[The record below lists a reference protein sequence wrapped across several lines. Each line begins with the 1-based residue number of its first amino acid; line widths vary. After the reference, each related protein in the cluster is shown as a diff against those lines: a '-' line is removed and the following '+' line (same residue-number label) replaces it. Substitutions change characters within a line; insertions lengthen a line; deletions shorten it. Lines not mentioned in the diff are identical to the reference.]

1 MTIFRPGGSLQRG
14 GYGRLHRGRGTVDE
28 EALRLAQGER
38 PSAVCGHRGRQV
50 GVRRGRVHRP
60 RPGMRSEDHPA
71 GALGTGGRGRIGHRS
86 HAQKGGG
93 RKRLIATDP
102 TIEANSLKVL
112 EDHTAGDPMRL
123 DVRWTNLSRRQIAG
137 RVTELGTPV
146 SRHVVS
152 QLLRRHRYRRR
163 KALKRRTMGP
173 RHPDRNA
180 QFENIARL
188 KREYLEAGLP
198 VVSIDTK
205 KKELIGG
212 FYREGVIET
221 QGTIEVNDHDFG
233 SMAAGTVIPHGV
245 YDVGLNRGF
254 VHLNT
259 SHDTSELA
267 CDSLAA
273 WWEGHGRATYPG
285 AAKLLVLCDGG
296 GSNSAS
302 RYVFKE
308 ALQGLA
314 DRLGVEIR
322 VAHYPPYCSKYNP
335 IEHRLFPH
343 VTRACRGVIFRTLET
358 VRHYMSK
365 AGTTTGLE
373 VEVRVLEKVY
383 ETGRKCAAGF
393 KETMRIVFDEIL
405 PRWNYRAVPEFK

>member
-1 MTIFRPGGSLQRG
+1 
-14 GYGRLHRGRGTVDE
+14 
-28 EALRLAQGER
+28 
-38 PSAVCGHRGRQV
+38 
-50 GVRRGRVHRP
+50 
-60 RPGMRSEDHPA
+60 
-71 GALGTGGRGRIGHRS
+71 
-86 HAQKGGG
+86 
-93 RKRLIATDP
+93 
-102 TIEANSLKVL
+102 
-112 EDHTAGDPMRL
+112 MRL
-123 DVRWTNLSRRQIAG
+123 EVRWTNLSRRQIAA
-137 RVTELGTPV
+137 RITELGTPV

-152 QLLRRHRYRRR
+152 QLLRKHRYRRR
-163 KALKRRTMGP
+163 KALKKKTMGP

-188 KREYLEAGLP
+188 KAEYLKAGLP

-205 KKELIGG
+205 KKELIGD
-212 FYREGVIET
+212 FYREGRIET
-221 QGTIEVNDHDFG
+221 QGTIEVNDHDFASMG
-233 SMAAGTVIPHGV
+233 SGTVIPHAI

-273 WWEGHGRATYPG
+273 WWEDHGRDAYLGAT
-285 AAKLLVLCDGG
+285 KLLVLCDGG

-308 ALQGLA
+308 ELQKLA
-314 DRLGVEIR
+314 DRLGIEIR

-343 VTRACRGVIFRTLET
+343 LTRACRGVIFRTLET
-358 VRHYMSK
+358 VRHYMAK
-365 AGTTTGLE
+365 AGTATGLE
-373 VEVRVLEKVY
+373 VDVRVLEKVY

-393 KETMRIVFDEIL
+393 KETMKIAFDKIL
-405 PRWNYRAVPEFK
+405 PKWNYRAIPEPK

>member
-1 MTIFRPGGSLQRG
+1 MG
-14 GYGRLHRGRGTVDE
+14 
-28 EALRLAQGER
+28 
-38 PSAVCGHRGRQV
+38 
-50 GVRRGRVHRP
+50 
-60 RPGMRSEDHPA
+60 
-71 GALGTGGRGRIGHRS
+71 GTGGRGRPGHGS
-86 HAQKGGG
+86 HPKKGGG

-102 TIEANSLKVL
+102 AIEANFLKVL
-112 EDHTAGDPMRL
+112 EDHTAGDAMRA
-123 DVRWTNLSRRQIAG
+123 DVRWTNLSRRRIAA

-152 QLLRRHRYRRR
+152 QLLRKHRYRTR
-163 KALKRRTMGP
+163 KALKKKTMGR
-173 RHPDRNA
+173 RHPDRDA
-180 QFENIARL
+180 QFEVIARL
-188 KREYLEAGLP
+188 KREYLAAGLP

-205 KKELIGG
+205 KKELIGD
-212 FYREGVIET
+212 FYREGAIET
-221 QGTIEVNDHDFG
+221 QATIEVNDHDFG
-233 SMAAGTVIPHGV
+233 SMGSGTVIPHGV

-296 GSNSAS
+296 GSNSGS

-308 ALQGLA
+308 QLQGLA

-343 VTRACRGVIFRTLET
+343 LTRACRGVIFRSLET

-365 AGTTTGLE
+365 AGTATGLE
-373 VEVRVLEKVY
+373 VEVSILEKGY

-405 PRWNYRAVPEFK
+405 PKWNYRAVPEAK